1 MPTLPIMQKSSLV
14 RQFCTAH
21 FCATNVHSTLRYLSL
36 SRFPMISLMNFLS
49 EIHAKEVD
57 LFHHQ
62 QSVDITTR
70 AGNALFGM
78 MGLC

>member
-1 MPTLPIMQKSSLV
+1 
-14 RQFCTAH
+14 
-21 FCATNVHSTLRYLSL
+21 
-36 SRFPMISLMNFLS
+36 MISLMNFLS